1 MFNEIIL
8 AIVQAVTEFLPV
20 SSSGHL
26 ALVSKL
32 ISQQPSLFFF
42 TMLHLASLLAILIF
56 TRKEIFELLKFDEKG
71 RRVWIYLIIAT
82 IPAAA
87 VGFFLKDY
95 IESSLSSLLFLGIAF
110 IFTGIILILTRGFG
124 DRVRLGKVNSFVIGL
139 FQALAVFPG
148 VSRSGMTIS
157 SGLFFGLSRERA
169 AKFSFLLAIPLI
181 LGAGILEIG
190 QFYFSW
196 SLLLSFI
203 ICTILSLLFL
213 NILIKILNKGYFW
226 MFGFYCLA
234 VGILSIIFY
243 FF

>member
-1 MFNEIIL
+1 MLNEIIL
-8 AIVQAVTEFLPV
+8 AIVQAATEFLPV

-42 TMLHLASLLAILIF
+42 TMLHLASLIAILIF
-56 TRKEIFELLKFDEKG
+56 TRKEIFELLKFNENG
-71 RRVWIYLIIAT
+71 RRTWIYVIIAT
-82 IPAAA
+82 IPAAL

-95 IESSLSSLLFLGIAF
+95 IESSLNSLLFLGIAF
-110 IFTGIILILTRGFG
+110 IFTGLILILTRGFG
-124 DRVRLGKVNSFVIGL
+124 DRVRLSKANSFIIGL

-181 LGAGILEIG
+181 LGAAVLEIG
-190 QFYFSW
+190 EFYFSM
-196 SLLLSFI
+196 SLLISFI
-203 ICTILSLLFL
+203 ICTILSLIFL
-213 NILIKILNKGYFW
+213 NVLMKILNKGYFW
-226 MFGFYCLA
+226 IFGFYCLFI
-234 VGILSIIFY
+234 GILSIIFW